1 MPSGGGVELAQRL
14 TRLWPYLRVLFVS
27 GHTEDV
33 EVQGLAREVPSALLA
48 KPFAVQSLLENVR
61 AVLDERASI
70 RSGTHPT
77 AAAAADIPDAEH
89 PTDPMGQTVL
99 PLDFLSGGGSRR

>member
-14 TRLWPYLRVLFVS
+14 SALWPRLRVLFVS

-33 EVQGLAREVPSALLA
+33 EVEGLARDIPAALLA

-61 AVLDERASI
+61 AVLDEQTSN

-77 AAAAADIPDAEH
+77 AAAARDVPSAEQ
-89 PTDPMGQTVL
+89 PTDPMRRSVIPVDL
-99 PLDFLSGGGSRR
+99 LAEGGSGR